1 MCLTP
6 VLRETQVSAVGDAM
20 RGDLIEGAPS
30 GHHPAEVPPGGG
42 QVSVRRGSLRDLR
55 YLDLELANLV
65 WSEQHVCETVVAC
78 RGRDTRVDIR
88 EARRRCPWEDR
99 ETRPGQTTRSHR
111 NSARNNEVVSYRAN
125 RPGIDVEAFVA
136 GETAEGAFVHVLR
149 KLAIRG
155 IT

>member
-1 MCLTP
+1 
-6 VLRETQVSAVGDAM
+6 M
-20 RGDLIEGAPS
+20 RGDLIEEAPS
-30 GHHPAEVPPGGG
+30 GHHPAGLQPGGG

-111 NSARNNEVVSYRAN
+111 NSARNNELVIYRAT
-125 RPGIDVEAFVA
+125 RPGIASEAFVA
-136 GETAEGAFVHVLR
+136 GETAAQGFVHQLP
-149 KLAIRG
+149 
-155 IT
+155 